1 MSQRNSSN
9 AHANI
14 ERMLSAI
21 FTMCLLNEGIDSLEL
36 DELVRRSRANAT
48 RRSQR
53 LAPHRAKAIDLVLLG
68 SVLHR
73 WNRSPNYLDADARPF
88 PIKASGPAP
97 SVQALFRAEQ
107 RGRAFD
113 EGIKQMTSSG
123 LIRRNRA
130 GLYIPRND
138 LILLHSLTPEMV
150 ANLALSINRLI
161 ETLLQN
167 TATKRR
173 TASRLIERNALVSDL
188 PKRYLEEFKVFS
200 REQGAALVSTMN
212 DWLESRRHVKET
224 SGRKPRIPTTTAGI
238 HVFAFSEPTAE
249 KRLPR

>member
-1 MSQRNSSN
+1 MSQRNGSN
-9 AHANI
+9 AQSNI

-21 FTMCLLNEGIDSLEL
+21 FTMCLLNEGIDPLQL
-36 DELVRRSRANAT
+36 DELVRRSRAKAN
-48 RRSQR
+48 QR
-53 LAPHRAKAIDLVLLG
+53 AHRLKPNRAKAIDLVLLG

-73 WNRSPNYLDADARPF
+73 WNRTPNYLDVDARPF
-88 PIKASGPAP
+88 PIKAAGPAP
-97 SVQALFRAEQ
+97 SIQALFRAERS
-107 RGRAFD
+107 RGAFE
-113 EGIKQMTSSG
+113 EGVKQMTRLG
-123 LIRRNRA
+123 LIRRNRV
-130 GLYIPRND
+130 GLYRPRND

-188 PKRYLEEFKVFS
+188 PKRYLEEFKAFS

-212 DWLESRRHVKET
+212 DWLESRRRET
-224 SGRKPRIPTTTAGI
+224 TKSARKSRIPTVSAGI

-249 KRLPR
+249 KKLLR